1 VSYRYLGN
9 KTRLATWI
17 SSTVREV
24 IGPAGRL
31 ADLMCGTG
39 AVAERFAQ
47 DGYEVIAGDQLYFPC
62 LHARA
67 RLLFSDNEIFR
78 QSGMSYSDTISHLN
92 ELEPISGFFSQEYGE
107 EGKPSNGRDARLY
120 FSKKNAGRIDAIRNQ
135 IRTWRL
141 EGVSPFICDLLLHDL
156 ILATNDVAN
165 ISGTYGYFQ
174 SSLSRAS
181 LKNLEMT
188 ETVVCPPGNHQVVHG
203 SVFET
208 LQSLKVDLL
217 YLDPPYT
224 KRQYAGNYHILETIA
239 MEDEPSPV
247 GDGGLREWSTLSSPF
262 CYRRRA
268 PEAISNVMN
277 LAAANVVMW
286 SYSADGQVSLEDFKD
301 ILSNFGKVEV
311 RKANLPRF
319 RSNSGGE
326 GGTVDEYLLI
336 CDRRTVSTNSH
347 KSRLG
352 GDK

>member
-1 VSYRYLGN
+1 M
-9 KTRLATWI
+9 
-17 SSTVREV
+17 
-24 IGPAGRL
+24 IGPTGRL

-47 DGYEVIAGDQLYFPC
+47 DGYEVIAGDQLYFPV

-67 RLLFSDNEIFR
+67 RLLFSDKDIFR
-78 QSGMSYSDTISHLN
+78 QSGMSYSETISRLN

-107 EGKPSNGRDARLY
+107 KGKPSNGRKSRLY
-120 FSKKNAGRIDAIRNQ
+120 FSKENAGRIDAIRGQ

-141 EGVSPFICDLLLHDL
+141 AGVSPVICDLLLHDL

-181 LKNLEMT
+181 LKNLQMT
-188 ETVVCPPGNHQVVHG
+188 ETAVCPPGNHQVVHG
-203 SVFET
+203 SIFET
-208 LQSLKVDLL
+208 LQSLEVDLL

-247 GDGGLREWSTLSSPF
+247 GDGGLREWSTLTSPF
-262 CYRRRA
+262 CYRRHA

-277 LAAANVVMW
+277 LARVNVVMW
-286 SYSADGQVSLEDFKD
+286 SYSADGQVSLEDFKN
-301 ILSNFGKVEV
+301 ILSNFGNVEV
-311 RKANLPRF
+311 CKAHLPRF
-319 RSNSGGE
+319 RSNNGGE

-336 CDRRTVSTNSH
+336 CDRRTVPTYSR
-347 KSRLG
+347 KLRLG
-352 GDK
+352 GNK